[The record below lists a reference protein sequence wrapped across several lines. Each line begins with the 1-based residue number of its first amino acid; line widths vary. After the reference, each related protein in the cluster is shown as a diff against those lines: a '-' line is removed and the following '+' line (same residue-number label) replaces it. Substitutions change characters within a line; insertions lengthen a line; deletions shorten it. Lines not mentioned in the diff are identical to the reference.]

1 MREERMTADRLTAFP
16 DAVFAV
22 IVTVMVLEL
31 KAPDLP
37 AFSALWPLWPTAISY
52 AVSYLFIAI
61 IWINHHH
68 LSLDLG
74 AALADPSR
82 RTVDSPW
89 AAQVTTFTISR
100 INAQL
105 PPIQGLP

>member
-1 MREERMTADRLTAFP
+1 MREERMTADRLTAFS

-61 IWINHHH
+61 IWINHITFR
-68 LSLDLG
+68 SISAQRWVTRLG
-74 AALADPSR
+74 ARSTHR
-82 RTVDSPW
+82 G
-89 AAQVTTFTISR
+89 
-100 INAQL
+100 
-105 PPIQGLP
+105 PPR

>member
-1 MREERMTADRLTAFP
+1 MT
-16 DAVFAV
+16 
-22 IVTVMVLEL
+22 
-31 KAPDLP
+31 
-37 AFSALWPLWPTAISY
+37 Y
-52 AVSYLFIAI
+52 
-61 IWINHHH
+61 

-74 AALADPSR
+74 AVLVDFDPSK

-89 AAQVTTFTISR
+89 AAEVTTYTISR